1 MHWRPAGSEFD
12 RACRT
17 GGVEAGPQLR
27 SSTVLAR
34 IPSAS
39 PQRGQGARTEF
50 DAFDVHAARCA
61 QQQSVQML

>member
-1 MHWRPAGSEFD
+1 
-12 RACRT
+12 
-17 GGVEAGPQLR
+17 
-27 SSTVLAR
+27 LAR